1 MEIKCERCGQEEG
14 QLKNGKTK
22 AGSQRY
28 KCNHCGKTYTP
39 VKKERMYPEEL
50 KDRAIELYME
60 GNSGRTV
67 GRLLKISKNMCL
79 RWIRQKAKKIKPK
92 DRSNERVEVIEMDEL
107 FSFKERKNSNLH
119 YDSCQQKNQRNSRL

>member
-14 QLKNGKTK
+14 QIKTGRTQ

-28 KCNHCGKTYTP
+28 MCNHCEKTYTP

-79 RWIRQKAKKIKPK
+79 MWIRQKAKKIKPK

-107 FSFKERKNSNLH
+107 FTFKERKNSNLH
-119 YDSCQQKNQRNSRL
+119 YDSCQEPAKKFL

>member
-1 MEIKCERCGQEEG
+1 MEIRCEKCGQEEG
-14 QLKNGKTK
+14 QVKNDRTK

-39 VKKERMYPEEL
+39 IKKERMYPKEL

-60 GNSGRTV
+60 GNSERTV
-67 GRLLKISKNMCL
+67 GRLLKIIKNIRL
-79 RWIRQKAKKIKPK
+79 RQIRQKAKKIKPK

-107 FSFKERKNSNLH
+107 FTFKERKNSYLH
-119 YDSCQQKNQRNSRL
+119 YDSCQHKNQ

>member
-1 MEIKCERCGQEEG
+1 
-14 QLKNGKTK
+14 
-22 AGSQRY
+22 
-28 KCNHCGKTYTP
+28 
-39 VKKERMYPEEL
+39 MYPEEL

-107 FSFKERKNSNLH
+107 FTFKERKNSNLH
-119 YDSCQQKNQRNSRL
+119 YDPCQQRPCEEKSVK

>member
-1 MEIKCERCGQEEG
+1 MEIRCEKCGQEEG
-14 QLKNGKTK
+14 QIKNGRTK

-28 KCNHCGKTYTP
+28 RCNHCGKTYTP

-50 KDRAIELYME
+50 KARAIELYME
-60 GNSGRTV
+60 GDSGRTV
-67 GRLLKISKNMCL
+67 ERLLKISKNMCL
-79 RWIRQKAKKIKPK
+79 RWIRKIKPK

-119 YDSCQQKNQRNSRL
+119 YDSCLQKN

>member
-1 MEIKCERCGQEEG
+1 MEIRCEKCGQEEG
-14 QLKNGKTK
+14 QIKNGRTK

-67 GRLLKISKNMCL
+67 GRLLKISKNLGL

-107 FSFKERKNSNLH
+107 FSFKE
-119 YDSCQQKNQRNSRL
+119 

>member
-1 MEIKCERCGQEEG
+1 MEIRCEKCGQEEG
-14 QLKNGKTK
+14 QIKNGKTK

-60 GNSGRTV
+60 GEQWRSCRT
-67 GRLLKISKNMCL
+67 IAKNK
-79 RWIRQKAKKIKPK
+79 QKYVFEVDTAK
-92 DRSNERVEVIEMDEL
+92 S
-107 FSFKERKNSNLH
+107 
-119 YDSCQQKNQRNSRL
+119 

>member
-1 MEIKCERCGQEEG
+1 MGNLSESPKGVERWDIAGYRNKIKNMEIRCEKCGQEES
-14 QLKNGKTK
+14 QIKNGKTK

-67 GRLLKISKNMCL
+67 GRLLKISKNMKD
-79 RWIRQKAKKIKPK
+79 QYKKLN
-92 DRSNERVEVIEMDEL
+92 RT
-107 FSFKERKNSNLH
+107 FKK
-119 YDSCQQKNQRNSRL
+119 

>member
-1 MEIKCERCGQEEG
+1 
-14 QLKNGKTK
+14 
-22 AGSQRY
+22 
-28 KCNHCGKTYTP
+28 
-39 VKKERMYPEEL
+39 MYPEEL

-92 DRSNERVEVIEMDEL
+92 DRSNERVEVLVDNATKAEFYFSDAFPVYSQICYKEYYR
-107 FSFKERKNSNLH
+107 SFKAKPRI
-119 YDSCQQKNQRNSRL
+119 

>member
-1 MEIKCERCGQEEG
+1 
-14 QLKNGKTK
+14 
-22 AGSQRY
+22 
-28 KCNHCGKTYTP
+28 
-39 VKKERMYPEEL
+39 MYPEEL

-67 GRLLKISKNMCL
+67 GRLLTISKNMCL

-107 FSFKERKNSNLH
+107 FSFKERKNSYLH
-119 YDSCQQKNQRNSRL
+119 YDSCQQKNYRNSRL